1 MNKNTA
7 LLKYIS
13 FDILAALIVWFAFV
27 VFRKAINNIEIFDTI
42 RILLPRFDYLSSLIF
57 FPFCCIFVYYLS
69 GFYLNPVKKSKLN
82 LIFTTLISSIIM
94 STSVFFVLKL
104 GDVFI
109 SFKYF
114 YFSMFVLFSLLF
126 FITLFFRTIVFRQ
139 IEENFKTKKWT
150 INTLI
155 IGTGENAKK
164 IASDIEKYSPRNTLV
179 GFVSANQ
186 QLAVPKE
193 MILGNMLQIGS
204 IIEKYNVQECNVILD
219 KSDDYQVFTIINSLF
234 KFDIDIQFTPRL
246 YEILTGSAKISRLEM
261 SPLVSITDSSM
272 SDWEA
277 SLKRFLDI
285 LASTFA
291 LILLS
296 PFLIYIGIRIKKD
309 SKGTVFYKQERI
321 GRFGLAFKI
330 IKFRTMY
337 TDSENGVPK
346 LSSSDDDRITP
357 FGRILRKYRLDEI
370 PQFWN
375 ILKGD
380 MSLVGPRP
388 ERRFYINQIIEE
400 APYYCLLYKIRPGLT
415 SWGPIK
421 IGYSDTVEKMIER
434 LNFDII
440 YMENMSL
447 FTDFKIL
454 IYTIEIIFKGKGV

>member
-1 MNKNTA
+1 MNKNIA
-7 LLKYIS
+7 LLKYIA
-13 FDILAALIVWFAFV
+13 FDMIAALIVWFAFV
-27 VFRKAINNIEIFDTI
+27 VFRKAINNIEVFDTI
-42 RILLPRFDYLSSLIF
+42 RILLPRFDYLSSLIL
-57 FPFCCIFVYYLS
+57 FPFCCIFVYYLT
-69 GFYLNPVKKSKLN
+69 GFYLNPTKKTNLN
-82 LIFTTLISSIIM
+82 LIFNTLTSSLIM
-94 STSVFFVLKL
+94 AMAVFFVLKL

-114 YFSMFVLFSLLF
+114 YFSMFVLFCLLF
-126 FITLFFRTIVFRQ
+126 FITLFFRSIIFKQ
-139 IEENFKTKKWT
+139 IEDNYKTKKWT

-164 IASDIEKYSPRNTLV
+164 IASDIDKYSPRNTLV

-246 YEILTGSAKISRLEM
+246 YEILTGSAKIRRLEM

-277 SLKRFLDI
+277 SMKRFLDI
-285 LASTFA
+285 VVSSLA

-296 PFLIYIGIRIKKD
+296 PLLLYIGIRIKND
-309 SKGTVFYKQERI
+309 SKGPIFYKQERI
-321 GRFGLAFKI
+321 GRFGLPFKI
-330 IKFRTMY
+330 VKFRTMFPN
-337 TDSENGVPK
+337 SENGVPK
-346 LSSSDDDRITP
+346 LSSPDDERITT

-380 MSLVGPRP
+380 MSIVGPRP
-388 ERRFYINQIIEE
+388 ERRYYINQIIEE

-440 YMENMSL
+440 YIENMSL
-447 FTDFKIL
+447 FTDLKIL

>member
-7 LLKYIS
+7 LLKYIA
-13 FDILAALIVWFAFV
+13 FDMIAALIVWFAFV
-27 VFRKAINNIEIFDTI
+27 VFRKAINNIEVFDTI
-42 RILLPRFDYLSSLIF
+42 RILLPRFDYLSSLIL
-57 FPFCCIFVYYLS
+57 FPFCCIFVYYLT
-69 GFYLNPVKKSKLN
+69 GFYLNPTKKTNLN
-82 LIFTTLISSIIM
+82 LIFNTLTSSVIM
-94 STSVFFVLKL
+94 SMAVFFVLKL

-114 YFSMFVLFSLLF
+114 YFSMFVLFCLLF
-126 FITLFFRTIVFRQ
+126 FITLFFRTIIFRQ
-139 IEENFKTKKWT
+139 IKENYKTKKWT

-285 LASTFA
+285 VVSTLA

-296 PFLIYIGIRIKKD
+296 PLLLYIGIRIKKD
-309 SKGTVFYKQERI
+309 SKGTIFYKQERI
-321 GRFGLAFKI
+321 GRFGLPFKI
-330 IKFRTMY
+330 VKFRTMY

-346 LSSSDDDRITP
+346 LSSSDDERITP
-357 FGRILRKYRLDEI
+357 FGKTLRKYRLDEI

-380 MSLVGPRP
+380 MSIVGPRP
-388 ERRFYINQIIEE
+388 ERRYYINQIIEE

-440 YMENMSL
+440 YIENMSL
-447 FTDFKIL
+447 FTDLKIL

>member
-1 MNKNTA
+1 M
-7 LLKYIS
+7 
-13 FDILAALIVWFAFV
+13 LAALIVWFAFV
-27 VFRKAINNIEIFDTI
+27 VFRKAINNIEVFNTI
-42 RILLPRFDYLSSLIF
+42 RILLPRFDYLSSLIL
-57 FPFCCIFVYYLS
+57 FPFCCIFVYYLT
-69 GFYLNPVKKSKLN
+69 GFYLNLIKKTKLN
-82 LIFTTLISSIIM
+82 LIFTTLTSSIIM
-94 STSVFFVLKL
+94 SMSVFFVLKL

-126 FITLFFRTIVFRQ
+126 FITLFFRSIIFKQ
-139 IEENFKTKKWT
+139 IQKNFKLKKWT

-164 IASDIEKYSPRNTLV
+164 IASDIEKYSPINTLV
-179 GFVSANQ
+179 GFISTNQ
-186 QLAVPKE
+186 QVVVPKE

-204 IIEKYNVQECNVILD
+204 IIEKYNIQECNVILD

-234 KFDIDIQFTPRL
+234 KFNIDIQFTPRL
-246 YEILTGSAKISRLEM
+246 YEILTGSAKINKLEM

-285 LASTFA
+285 LISFIS
-291 LILLS
+291 LVLLS
-296 PFLIYIGIRIKKD
+296 PFFIYFAIRIKKD
-309 SKGTVFYKQERI
+309 SKGSVFYRQERI
-321 GRFGLAFKI
+321 GRFGLPFKI
-330 IKFRTMY
+330 VKFRTMY
-337 TDSENGVPK
+337 TNSENGVPK
-346 LSSSDDDRITP
+346 LSSADDERITP
-357 FGRILRKYRLDEI
+357 FGRILRKYRFDEM

-380 MSLVGPRP
+380 MSIVGPRP
-388 ERRFYINQIIEE
+388 ERRYYINQIIEE

-421 IGYSDTVEKMIER
+421 IGYSDSVEKMVER

-440 YMENMSL
+440 YMENMSI
-447 FTDFKIL
+447 FTDIKIL
-454 IYTIEIIFKGKGV
+454 VYTIDIIFKGKGV

>member
-1 MNKNTA
+1 M
-7 LLKYIS
+7 
-13 FDILAALIVWFAFV
+13 LAALIVWFAFV
-27 VFRKAINNIEIFDTI
+27 VFRKAINNIEVFNTI
-42 RILLPRFDYLSSLIF
+42 RILIPRFDYLSSLIL
-57 FPFCCIFVYYLS
+57 FPFCCVFVYYLS
-69 GFYLNPVKKSKLN
+69 GFYLNIIKKTKLN
-82 LIFTTLISSIIM
+82 LIFTTLTSSIIM
-94 STSVFFVLKL
+94 SMSVFFVLKL

-126 FITLFFRTIVFRQ
+126 FITLFFRSIIFKQ
-139 IEENFKTKKWT
+139 IENNFKIKKWT

-164 IASDIEKYSPRNTLV
+164 IASDIEKYSPINTLV
-179 GFVSANQ
+179 GFVSTNQ
-186 QLAVPKE
+186 QVVVPKE

-204 IIEKYNVQECNVILD
+204 IIEKYNIQECNVILD

-234 KFDIDIQFTPRL
+234 KFNIDIQFTPRL
-246 YEILTGSAKISRLEM
+246 YEILTGSAKINKLEM

-285 LASTFA
+285 LISFIS

-296 PFLIYIGIRIKKD
+296 PFFIYFAIRIKKD
-309 SKGTVFYKQERI
+309 SKGSVFYKQERI
-321 GRFGLAFKI
+321 GRFGLPFKI
-330 IKFRTMY
+330 VKFRTMY
-337 TDSENGVPK
+337 TNSENGVPK
-346 LSSSDDDRITP
+346 LSSADDERITP
-357 FGRILRKYRLDEI
+357 FGRILRKYRFDEM

-380 MSLVGPRP
+380 MSIVGPRP
-388 ERRFYINQIIEE
+388 ERRYYINQIIEE

-421 IGYSDTVEKMIER
+421 IGYSDSVEKMVER

-454 IYTIEIIFKGKGV
+454 IYTIEIIFNGKGV

>member
-1 MNKNTA
+1 M
-7 LLKYIS
+7 
-13 FDILAALIVWFAFV
+13 LAALIVWFAFV
-27 VFRKAINNIEIFDTI
+27 VFRKAINNIEVFNTI
-42 RILLPRFDYLSSLIF
+42 RILIPRFDYLSSLIL
-57 FPFCCIFVYYLS
+57 FPFCCVFVYYLS
-69 GFYLNPVKKSKLN
+69 GFYLNIIKKTKLN
-82 LIFTTLISSIIM
+82 LIFTTLTSSIIM
-94 STSVFFVLKL
+94 SMSVFFVLKL

-126 FITLFFRTIVFRQ
+126 FITLFFRSIIFKQ
-139 IEENFKTKKWT
+139 IENNFKIKKWT

-164 IASDIEKYSPRNTLV
+164 IASDIEKYSPINTLV
-179 GFVSANQ
+179 GFVSTNQ
-186 QLAVPKE
+186 QVVVPKE

-204 IIEKYNVQECNVILD
+204 IIEKYNIQECNVILD
-219 KSDDYQVFTIINSLF
+219 KSDDFQVFTIINSLF
-234 KFDIDIQFTPRL
+234 KFNIDIQFTPRL
-246 YEILTGSAKISRLEM
+246 YEILTGSAKINKLEM

-285 LASTFA
+285 LISFIS

-296 PFLIYIGIRIKKD
+296 PFFIYFAIRIKKD
-309 SKGTVFYKQERI
+309 SKGSVFYKQERI
-321 GRFGLAFKI
+321 GRFGLPFKI
-330 IKFRTMY
+330 VKFRTMY
-337 TDSENGVPK
+337 TNSENGVPK
-346 LSSSDDDRITP
+346 LSSADDERITP
-357 FGRILRKYRLDEI
+357 FGRILRKYRFDEM

-380 MSLVGPRP
+380 MSIVGPRP
-388 ERRFYINQIIEE
+388 ERRYYINQIIEE

-421 IGYSDTVEKMIER
+421 IGYSDSVEKMVER

-454 IYTIEIIFKGKGV
+454 IYTIEIIFNGKGV